1 MDDGRRAGVALY
13 GDPDGAPVFMF
24 HGTPASRIT
33 FSFLHDRAA
42 ERGVCIVA
50 PDRPGIGLSDDLP
63 NRGILDYP
71 DDVAA
76 IADALGHATFAVA
89 GWSLGSAY
97 ALACADRLGERVSSV
112 AVISGMGPLDA
123 EGSLE
128 GFGRTE
134 REALRLTH
142 VAPWLMKPFYR
153 ALCTAVRTRPDLALR
168 AIRHSLGTGDRDQ
181 LGDDDPRKL
190 TDAEL
195 ADDISTRI
203 ADDQRR
209 KQGLTLSSLA
219 SFAPEIIEA
228 AQADGLLEF
237 GDWNLLSSAEA
248 GEAQAVADVALRGED
263 GPFAADD
270 VYVLL
275 DAYQQGGK
283 RGRSGDSHWDAVT
296 YKVRTTL
303 QFWNPTNYSVVQV
316 QKALDKEAVPGEP
329 PPFAEADP
337 DAPVVSVVLVKDLG
351 DKRVPPAMISIGSL
365 LVFLVL
371 CWMLHLRDKQVAERL
386 AQK

>member
-1 MDDGRRAGVALY
+1 MAEATIGRASSRSRIDRLLELDDGRRAGVALY

-42 ERGVCIVA
+42 QRGVCIVA

-97 ALACADRLGERVSSV
+97 ALACADRLGDRVSSV
-112 AVISGMGPLDA
+112 AVVSGMGPLDA

-190 TDAEL
+190 TAFLVEACRQGPRGIVLDFRLYTFPWGFGL
-195 ADDISTRI
+195 AGIDVPVHVFHGDDDKTIPARHAQLI
-203 ADDQRR
+203 ADAIP
-209 KQGLTLSSLA
+209 GSTLTMWPGEGHLG
-219 SFAPEIIEA
+219 FWRH
-228 AQADGLLEF
+228 AD
-237 GDWNLLSSAEA
+237 
-248 GEAQAVADVALRGED
+248 AV
-263 GPFAADD
+263 
-270 VYVLL
+270 L
-275 DAYQQGGK
+275 DAI
-283 RGRSGDSHWDAVT
+283 T
-296 YKVRTTL
+296 
-303 QFWNPTNYSVVQV
+303 
-316 QKALDKEAVPGEP
+316 
-329 PPFAEADP
+329 
-337 DAPVVSVVLVKDLG
+337 
-351 DKRVPPAMISIGSL
+351 
-365 LVFLVL
+365 
-371 CWMLHLRDKQVAERL
+371 
-386 AQK
+386 